1 MAVKYCSTFT
11 TGGLLWKRQWPSRF
25 QKMHATSWAAGG
37 PRRTWLSDD
46 VCDLLLSVSDSSNS
60 SHLLSFLK
68 LMICSCSLWRR
79 RVSGD
84 QTSGSGSSSGV
95 VEAPPSCPFIHWA
108 RCRALPLLAPDL
120 PSCRHLCSIRSFKCL
135 SEVPRDLQSAMGVC
149 NWDGKEAG
157 LALSGTPQRHVRASG
172 SYRLQKTALRP
183 FSRNNNNNNNNNNSA
198 DGALGDA
205 AHRFYCQDVTEF
217 HGTREHATSR
227 GPFRTAWSSLCRF
240 SRNAQRFI
248 ALRADRL

>member
-1 MAVKYCSTFT
+1 VKYCSTST
-11 TGGLLWKRQWPSRF
+11 TGGLLSKRQWPSRF

-157 LALSGTPQRHVRASG
+157 LALGRQRVTDCRK
-172 SYRLQKTALRP
+172 QP
-183 FSRNNNNNNNNNNSA
+183 
-198 DGALGDA
+198 LGP
-205 AHRFYCQDVTEF
+205 F
-217 HGTREHATSR
+217 HGTTTTTTTTTTTVQMAPWVTQHTDFSKAFCTVTMSQSFTVQENTRLHV
-227 GPFRTAWSSLCRF
+227 GPLGQHGLPC
-240 SRNAQRFI
+240 
-248 ALRADRL
+248 ADFHETRKDL